1 MLPWFQDNAFPLYL
15 APMAGFTDV
24 GFRELCK
31 REGADVMV
39 TEFVMANSLVDGRP
53 EVWETLDFS
62 PTQRPTGIQIF
73 GSDPDK
79 MAEAAQ
85 LVVERRQPDF
95 LDLNFG
101 CPSEKVTC
109 QLAGASLLKD
119 LQQLGRIAS
128 AVRRALP
135 DFPVTAKI
143 RIGWDSRSIVAL
155 DAGRILEDAGIEAL
169 AVHGRTRK
177 QGYQGDADIE
187 TICRVAEALTIPVIA
202 NGSVEGLPRIH
213 FLNTHSACR
222 GAMIGRA
229 ALGYPWIFREI
240 KSFLATGIVPN
251 PPTNAERWD
260 TLLDYAAELKKR
272 PSGIRHGDSVRWMI
286 SKLLSLT
293 KGMRHS
299 KRIRD
304 DLRQARNL
312 AEVHATAARWREL
325 IPEDAPDWIPRP
337 SHETESRSTNV
348 LEPVPAG

>member
-1 MLPWFQDNAFPLYL
+1 MLPWFQDDAFPLYL

-31 REGADVMV
+31 RQGADVMV
-39 TEFVMANSLVDGRP
+39 TEFVMANSLIDGRP
-53 EVWETLDFS
+53 EVWETLDFN

-73 GSDPDK
+73 GSDPAK
-79 MAEAAQ
+79 MAQAAQ
-85 LVVERRQPDF
+85 RVVEQRQPDF

-119 LQQLGRIAS
+119 LTQLGRIAS
-128 AVRRALP
+128 AVRKALP

-155 DAGRILEDAGIEAL
+155 EVGKILQDAGMEAL

-177 QGYQGDADIE
+177 QGYQGDADIG
-187 TICRVAEALTIPVIA
+187 TICTVAENLRIPVIA
-202 NGSVEGLPRIH
+202 NGSVEGWERIR
-213 FLNTHSACR
+213 FLRTQSACR

-240 KSFLATGIVPN
+240 HSWLATGEIPQ
-251 PPTNAERWD
+251 PPSDEERWN
-260 TLLDYAAELKKR
+260 TLLEYAAELKKR
-272 PSGIRHGDSVRWMI
+272 PSGIRHGESVRWMI

-304 DLRQARNL
+304 ELRQAETL
-312 AEVHATAARWREL
+312 ADVHTVAERWHPNEAT
-325 IPEDAPDWIPRP
+325 
-337 SHETESRSTNV
+337 V
-348 LEPVPAG
+348 G